1 MFTPLRNP
9 TTAPERKYNKAQ
21 IRTRNI
27 IEITFGLWKRRFSC
41 LRRSLANAPQTIVNI
56 IITCALLHNMAQKYN
71 TRDDDSHSEEEEEEE
86 GEDRLTFPVEDIQNN
101 IIADATRTAYILRH
115 FN

>member
-1 MFTPLRNP
+1 MRNP

-27 IEITFGLWKRRFSC
+27 IERTFGLWKRRFSC
-41 LRRSLANAPQTIVNI
+41 LRRSLANAPETIVNI

-71 TRDDDSHSEEEEEEE
+71 THDNIYSEEEYEEE
-86 GEDRLTFPVEDIQNN
+86 GGEDRFPIPVEDIQNN
-101 IIADATRTAYILRH
+101 IIADATRSAYILRH
-115 FN
+115 FS